1 MFFLCQNESVT
12 LAMPLLTPQLLVLES
27 NSLSIRC
34 FQYHNGI
41 FQQSWFH
48 YLFVYLRTP
57 HGVWKSLLDESEKK
71 AKQQLAISEELQG
84 QMAESMKTLKSNK
97 AQVFKKVC
105 VTQYIQNATEQ
116 LTKAFI
122 LSLSFTCRLNTE
134 KNELNIWSYCKSTVK
149 N

>member
-1 MFFLCQNESVT
+1 MKNRFATCHILYTISWTGCLFLFNKCLWARRCTVRWKMFFLCQNKSVT
-12 LAMPLLTPQLLVLES
+12 LAMPLLTTQLLVLES

-41 FQQSWFH
+41 FYQCCFH
-48 YLFVYLRTP
+48 YLFVYHRTP

-71 AKQQLAISEELQG
+71 AKQRLAISEELQG

-105 VTQYIQNATEQ
+105 VTQ
-116 LTKAFI
+116 
-122 LSLSFTCRLNTE
+122 
-134 KNELNIWSYCKSTVK
+134 
-149 N
+149 

>member
-1 MFFLCQNESVT
+1 MFFLLQNKSVT
-12 LAMPLLTPQLLVLES
+12 LAMQLLTPQLLVLES
-27 NSLSIRC
+27 NSISIRC
-34 FQYHNGI
+34 FQYHNCL
-41 FQQSWFH
+41 FYKCYFH

-71 AKQQLAISEELQG
+71 AKQRLAISEELQG

-105 VTQYIQNATEQ
+105 VTQYIQNTTEQ

-122 LSLSFTCRLNTE
+122 LFLSFTCRLNTE
-134 KNELNIWSYCKSTVK
+134 KKKQIELNIWS
-149 N
+149 